1 MDINESNAPHT
12 QEELTAVENIVQT
25 IKMVTE
31 GRLNDEQK
39 QILRDAHADLRGENL
54 NQPDWSGIDYLKI
67 VVETVLSHGI
77 CIGKSRQIKITQ
89 KDFKEVLGKVK

>member
-12 QEELTAVENIVQT
+12 QEELESVENIVQT

-54 NQPDWSGIDYLKI
+54 NQPDWAGIDYLKI
-67 VVETVLSHGI
+67 VVETVLAHGI

>member
-12 QEELTAVENIVQT
+12 QEELESVENIVQT

-54 NQPDWSGIDYLKI
+54 NQPDWSGIFVLANPDKLK
-67 VVETVLSHGI
+67 
-77 CIGKSRQIKITQ
+77 
-89 KDFKEVLGKVK
+89 

>member
-12 QEELTAVENIVQT
+12 QEELTAVENIVQIINT
-25 IKMVTE
+25 ITT
-31 GRLNDEQK
+31 GNLNDDQK

-67 VVETVLSHGI
+67 VVETVLAHGI